1 MWRCSEAVYLQVE
14 IGCKSTKRGITLK
27 IAYLGK
33 WLQINQGEIELEFN
47 LETPIDRGGREVKV

>member
-1 MWRCSEAVYLQVE
+1 ME